1 MFSFT
6 AHGRVFP
13 LHLFVFASLSVLNAQ
28 VSGIV
33 ADSSGAPIP
42 GASIELRS
50 LNGAASLAAVTGT
63 GGAFLIPQVAPG
75 SYTLRASSSGFDATS
90 LPLTVSAA
98 PVTGLQLSLKVR
110 GTSETIVVTGS
121 RDQIEIAESPT
132 AVNVVTR
139 NDFAIRNVRLPDQTL
154 AYSEGLNVSRTK
166 GANDTGAGVGMRG
179 FSARTQSRVLVLL
192 DGQPLNDSYTGRVN
206 WAALPISELERV
218 EVARG
223 PSSSLY
229 GGNAMGGVI
238 QMFTRPITHRTAE
251 LSAQYGTYQTMMY
264 SARYSDRLWQ
274 RLGFTLSYQ
283 RMQSNGYSV
292 DGVFGTATSVAT
304 ATAPLVAAPQRW
316 LTTTGG
322 SRYQIGSQGENWYNQ
337 HSVRAKADY
346 TISEKTTANFQ
357 FVQPRHQYGYDASR
371 SSVLDSAGRPIN
383 TGSFFFNDN
392 GLKRITISPTLFV
405 AGPGGTGRN
414 IFTGSLL
421 HTFNAAHMLRISGGS
436 AKSYSDWFALPAG
449 SATFLG
455 GPGTSTESPN
465 RSDHAELQW
474 NWSRSARQ
482 RYVLGTE
489 TRMDKAATLD
499 YDLAD
504 FAILDSRTRLT
515 KSSSGLAQTSALYA
529 QGDFK
534 LTQRLSLVA
543 GGRFDYWRTY
553 GGRTQAGPTN
563 PLQAFPARSVNAL
576 TGKVAFSWD
585 AGKGWILRA
594 ATGNAFRAPTL
605 INLYRAS
612 AYPPGTI
619 TLPNS
624 ELEPERMISG
634 EFGFRKQFGRRF
646 DIDATYFENAVR
658 NLIYTSTDLLT
669 DPAGNTRRNF
679 NAGRS
684 HTRGAEIAF
693 RQRAASWLRI
703 AETYTLNDARI
714 TRNDFIPLSVG
725 RYIPA
730 VPRNV
735 ATVSLIGDCKGWTG
749 SLSSRYMS
757 RTFNSD
763 TNTDYVKGVPGSWD
777 PYYEIEASAGYRFKR
792 YTSLFI
798 SGNNLTNRRYYQF
811 YISPGRTI
819 SAGMTFHFEGA
830 H

>member
-1 MFSFT
+1 MYPVSSL
-6 AHGRVFP
+6 GP
-13 LHLFVFASLSVLNAQ
+13 LSPLPLLVFASVFSLAAQ
-28 VSGIV
+28 VSGV
-33 ADSSGAPIP
+33 VTDSSGAPI
-42 GASIELRS
+42 ARSSVELRS
-50 LNGAASLAAVTGT
+50 AAAAMASATT
-63 GGAFLIPQVAPG
+63 DDSGAFLFPTVPPG
-75 SYTLRASSSGFDATS
+75 AYTLRASSPGFDPVS
-90 LPLTVSAA
+90 LPISLSAA
-98 PVTGLQLSLKVR
+98 PLSGLRLSLKIR
-110 GTSETIVVTGS
+110 GTSETVVVTGS

-139 NDFAIRNVRLPDQTL
+139 AEFAIRNVRLPDQTL
-154 AYSEGLNVSRTK
+154 AYSEGVNVLRSK

-179 FSARTQSRVLVLL
+179 FSARSQSRVLVLL

-206 WAALPISELERV
+206 WAALPITELERV

-238 QMFTRPITHRTAE
+238 QLFTRPITHRVAE

-274 RLGFTLSYQ
+274 RLGLTLSYQ

-292 DGVFGTATSVAT
+292 DGLFGTATNVAT
-304 ATAPLVAAPQRW
+304 ASGAVVPSPKRW

-322 SRYQIGSQGENWYNQ
+322 TRYQIGNQGDNWFNQ
-337 HSVRAKADY
+337 HSPRAKIDY
-346 TISEKTTANFQ
+346 TLSEKTTVNFQ
-357 FVQPRHQYGYDASR
+357 FVQPRHEYGYDAS
-371 SSVLDSAGRPIN
+371 SSTVFDAAGRPIL

-421 HTFNAAHMLRISGGS
+421 HTFNATHLLRFSGGS
-436 AKSYSDWFALPAG
+436 AKSYADWFTLPAG

-455 GPGTSTESPN
+455 GPGTSTETPN
-465 RSDHAELQW
+465 RSDHAEIQW

-482 RYVLGTE
+482 RYVFGTE
-489 TRMDKAATLD
+489 NRMDKAATFD
-499 YDLAD
+499 FDLAD
-504 FAILDSRTRLT
+504 FAFPDTRLRLT
-515 KSSSGLAQTSALYA
+515 KSSSGLAQTSALYG

-534 LTQRLSLVA
+534 ITPRLSLTA

-553 GGRTQAGPTN
+553 GGRTQSGPTN
-563 PLQAFPARSVNAL
+563 PLIAFPARAL
-576 TGKVAFSWD
+576 HAFTGKVAFSWD
-585 AGKGWILRA
+585 AGRGWILRA

-619 TLPNS
+619 TLPNPA
-624 ELEPERMISG
+624 LDPERMISG
-634 EFGFRKQFGRRF
+634 EFGFRKQFATRF
-646 DIDATYFENAVR
+646 DIDATYFQNSVK
-658 NLIYTSTDLLT
+658 NLIYTSTDLIT

-684 HTRGAEIAF
+684 RTRGAEIAL
-693 RQRAASWLRI
+693 RQRPTSWLRI
-703 AETYTLNDARI
+703 AQTYTLNDARI

-725 RYIPA
+725 RYVPS

-735 ATVSLIGDCKGWTG
+735 ATLSFIGDHKGWTG
-749 SLSSRYMS
+749 SISGRYMS

-763 TNTDYVKGVPGSWD
+763 TNTDTVKGVPVSWD
-777 PYYEIEASAGYRFKR
+777 PYYEIEASAGYRFRR
-792 YTSLFI
+792 YASLFV
-798 SGNNLTNRRYYQF
+798 SGNNLNNRRYYQF
-811 YISPGRTI
+811 YLSPGRTI
-819 SAGMTFHFEGA
+819 SAGVTFHLEGA